1 MSRYSGADEIKYY
14 LVVRPHATSAAAPK
28 DTSPRSDTPS
38 TRSLQESPDA
48 FQGLARRMSVLRH
61 TSFNLVRS
69 SVAPAPVPSA
79 APPTVPTSNIPP
91 GTTMRTPQVMPR
103 PLSAATSINVDTHA
117 VHGTLIVAPPPQ
129 PATQTQ
135 ATPARHP
142 ERRKDTAAGMAD
154 IRSRI
159 DAIRQ
164 RNEDEKRKI
173 DERLKEEEEEKKR
186 AEELTRKFEEEIE
199 AMRRGDA
206 ERRAA
211 AAQSMAGFLK
221 ASRPPSE
228 RPAQTDSL
236 IGRRAP
242 GDVRPHS
249 ADGLQRSG
257 SGSHLANISRP
268 PPPRPSANPNA
279 APLPPP
285 ATPATSPRGIRI
297 AVRTATNSS
306 PAPAPAASPTNPSPL
321 QPAAAL
327 PQPHSHTQ
335 PHAQAPQGPGSG
347 RTFASS
353 SPRRRSGSLPVIDAS
368 QDEAPAPKLMITPIK
383 PPAPPAPRPES
394 PRSPRAASLLSA
406 QHRVNAGSRDSSPS
420 EPGHRAKTSSI
431 SPPRSTS
438 STQSSTSTA
447 DGDDHLGAEGEL
459 THEESELLALEEE
472 YEEMRIAQMPPATDA
487 EMRAFVSLRPE
498 ELVLIG
504 TLAEGRLAPGT
515 SSRCL
520 LWSRD

>member
-1 MSRYSGADEIKYY
+1 MRPVDPGEKPGETISRYSGADEIKYY
-14 LVVRPHATSAAAPK
+14 LVVRPHPTSVAAHK

-69 SVAPAPVPSA
+69 SLAPAPVPSA
-79 APPTVPTSNIPP
+79 APPTVPASNISP
-91 GTTMRTPQVMPR
+91 GPSVRTPQVMPR
-103 PLSAATSINVDTHA
+103 PLSAASTINVDTHA

-135 ATPARHP
+135 ATPPRHP

-221 ASRPPSE
+221 AYARPPSE
-228 RPAQTDSL
+228 RPIQTDSL

-242 GDVRPHS
+242 GDVRPQS
-249 ADGLQRSG
+249 ADSLQRSG
-257 SGSHLANISRP
+257 SQSHLANISRP

-279 APLPPP
+279 PPMPVVAP
-285 ATPATSPRGIRI
+285 TTSPRGVRI
-297 AVRTATNSS
+297 AVRTTPSNSNATG
-306 PAPAPAASPTNPSPL
+306 PL

-327 PQPHSHTQ
+327 PQPHPHTQ
-335 PHAQAPQGPGSG
+335 PHAQAPHASGSG

-353 SPRRRSGSLPVIDAS
+353 SPRRRSGSLPVADAS
-368 QDEAPAPKLMITPIK
+368 AQDDAPTPKLMITPIK
-383 PPAPPAPRPES
+383 PPAATPAPRPES

-420 EPGHRAKTSSI
+420 EHGQRAKTSSI

-438 STQSSTSTA
+438 STQSSSSTA
-447 DGDDHLGAEGEL
+447 DGDDHMGAEGEL

-515 SSRCL
+515 AY
-520 LWSRD
+520 